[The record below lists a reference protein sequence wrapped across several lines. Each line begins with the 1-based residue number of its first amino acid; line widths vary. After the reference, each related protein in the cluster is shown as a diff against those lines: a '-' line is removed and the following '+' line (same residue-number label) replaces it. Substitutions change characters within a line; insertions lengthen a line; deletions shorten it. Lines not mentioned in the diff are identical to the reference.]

1 MTEVITS
8 SSFLA
13 IDWGTT
19 NRRLYVINSGQ
30 AKFVERDN
38 IGALALTV
46 ADFPKEVERL
56 KAAFGNIPM
65 LLAGM
70 VGSNRGWID
79 AGYVPVPAEL
89 ASLAHAAVSPMPNVE
104 VLPGLSL
111 IRGDRYDVM
120 RGEEVQFFGAV
131 TAGLVPTECQL
142 CQPGTHSKW
151 AQMANG
157 AIVDF
162 TTAMTGEM
170 FAVLKDHSLIG
181 HDMQGEVSVNSA
193 FNEGVDEAI
202 SDDLLAAL
210 FGARSATLL
219 GRRSSAD
226 TASFVSGLL
235 IGSDVRAHARS
246 EEDVYVL
253 SDPSLGPL
261 YCHAINRLGGR
272 AVLVDSATAF
282 VAGMAALQEIKR

>member
-1 MTEVITS
+1 MTDAITS
-8 SSFLA
+8 NSFLA

-19 NRRLYVINSGQ
+19 NRRLYVIESGK
-30 AKFVERDN
+30 AKLVVRDN
-38 IGALALTV
+38 IGALALT
-46 ADFPKEVERL
+46 ASDFPKEIQRL
-56 KAAFGNIPM
+56 NAAFGDIPM

-79 AGYVPVPAEL
+79 AGYIPVPAEP
-89 ASLAHAAVSPMPNVE
+89 ASLVDAAVSPLPNVR

-111 IRGDRYDVM
+111 IRGDRHDVM

-131 TAGLVPTECQL
+131 AAGLVPSECQL

-162 TTAMTGEM
+162 VTAMTGEM
-170 FAVLKDHSLIG
+170 FATLKDHSLIG
-181 HDMQGEVSVNSA
+181 YDMQGDVSVNSA
-193 FNEGVDEAI
+193 FNEGIDEAI
-202 SDDLLAAL
+202 RNDLLATL

-219 GRRSSAD
+219 GKRSSAD

-235 IGSDVRAHARS
+235 IGSDVRAHART
-246 EEDVYVL
+246 EENVYVL

-261 YCHAINRLGGR
+261 YCHAINRLGGQ
-272 AVLVDSATAF
+272 AVLIDGATAF
-282 VAGMAALQEIKR
+282 VAGMAALQEIKQ